1 MLDTTL
7 DARVQLFLDEFDAA
21 LAAGDI
27 DAVVAMFATE
37 CYWRDLVAFSWNII
51 TVEGHDGISS
61 MLRATLRSVQ
71 PRAWRVDGEATAA
84 GGLTEAW
91 FTFETAVGRG
101 KGHVRLIGDR
111 AVTLLTTL
119 DELKGHEERSGATR
133 ERGVEH
139 RATPNRRTW
148 LDLRQAEEAALG
160 TTVQP

>member
-1 MLDTTL
+1 MHDLAPTTGVSRWLSALDT
-7 DARVQLFLDEFDAA
+7 A
-21 LAAGDI
+21 LAQNNIGAATGL
-27 DAVVAMFATE
+27 FATE

-119 DELKGHEERSGATR
+119 DELKGHEERRGATR

-148 LDLRQAEEAALG
+148 LDLQQAEEAALG